1 MLTNIK
7 RRNSAHILFLD
18 GCKCKSVSIY
28 QAGFS
33 LVEIMVGL
41 IIGMLVTLVIM
52 QVFSVFEGQKRST
65 TGTADA
71 QTNGNIALFNI
82 QRDVQIA
89 GFGLPE
95 INPIGS
101 PMQCN
106 PSPSYDDPDTPFVE
120 DFDMFPIA
128 IVDGGTGSDQITVRY
143 GDAPMGGVSSLIS
156 SNPTVS
162 SPLMNIS
169 VDNNMGCK
177 INHVAMIVNQ
187 GVCAMTKIKA
197 VTTTTKVTV
206 AVDGGGKVANT
217 ARAGASLFCL
227 GNWGAVGYGVNNGML
242 ERNGQPS
249 VAEIVNIQAQY
260 GISDTA
266 NNNRVTSW
274 VDASGIWAAA
284 GLSVANRNR
293 IKAVRV
299 AVVARNGQLE
309 KEVVTL
315 NAPVAWPDEAGSPAP
330 VINLTTIADWQRYRY
345 RVYETMIP
353 LRNIIWSKNVL

>member
-1 MLTNIK
+1 MLTNTRK
-7 RRNSAHILFLD
+7 NDANILHPD
-18 GCKCKSVSIY
+18 GYKPKNVSTY
-28 QAGFS
+28 QLGFS
-33 LVEIMVGL
+33 LIEIMVGL
-41 IIGMLVTLVIM
+41 AIGMLVTLVIM

-71 QTNGNIALFNI
+71 QTNGNIALYNI

-95 INPIGS
+95 IDPKGS
-101 PMQCN
+101 PMQCS

-120 DFDMFPIA
+120 DFDMFPIT

-143 GDAPMGGVSSLIS
+143 GDAPMGGFSSLIS
-156 SNPTVS
+156 SNPAALPEIV
-162 SPLMNIS
+162 

-177 INHVAMIVNQ
+177 VNHVAMIVNQ
-187 GVCAMTKIKA
+187 GVCAMTKIRT
-197 VTTTTKVTV
+197 VTATTKVTV
-206 AVDGGGKVANT
+206 AVDGGGKVAN
-217 ARAGASLFCL
+217 AAKSGASLFCL
-227 GNWGAVGYGVNNGML
+227 GNWSAVGYGVNNSML

-249 VAEIVNIQAQY
+249 VAEVVSMQAQY

-266 NNNRVTSW
+266 NNNKVTSW
-274 VDASGIWAAA
+274 VDASGIWSAA
-284 GLSVANRNR
+284 GLTVANRNR

-309 KEVVTL
+309 KETVTS

-330 VINLTTIADWQRYRY
+330 VINLTTIEDWQRYRY
-345 RVYETMIP
+345 RVYETIIP

>member
-1 MLTNIK
+1 MLTNTK
-7 RRNSAHILFLD
+7 RHNANILYLD
-18 GCKCKSVSIY
+18 SCKREIVSTS
-28 QAGFS
+28 QLGFS
-33 LVEIMVGL
+33 LIEIMVGL
-41 IIGMLVTLVIM
+41 AIGMLVTLVIM
-52 QVFSVFEGQKRST
+52 QAFSVFEGQKRST

-71 QTNGNIALFNI
+71 QTNGNVALYNI
-82 QRDVQIA
+82 QRDVQMA

-95 INPIGS
+95 LSLESS
-101 PMQCN
+101 PMKCD

-120 DFDMFPIA
+120 SIDMFPIT

-143 GDAPMGGVSSLIS
+143 GDAPMGGVSSDIS
-156 SNPTVS
+156 SNPTALPEIV
-162 SPLMNIS
+162 

-177 INHVAMIVNQ
+177 VNNVAMIVNEK
-187 GVCAMTKIKA
+187 GICAMTKIRT
-197 VTTTTKVTV
+197 VTPTTKVTV
-206 AVDGGGKVANT
+206 AVDDGGKVAKAT
-217 ARAGASLFCL
+217 ESGASLFCL
-227 GNWGAVGYGVNNGML
+227 GNWSTVGYGVNNGVL
-242 ERNGQPS
+242 ERSGEPS

-266 NNNRVTSW
+266 NNNKVTSW
-274 VDASGIWAAA
+274 VNATGIWAA
-284 GLSVANRNR
+284 GVITVADRNR

-299 AVVARNGQLE
+299 AVVARNGQME

-330 VINLTTIADWQRYRY
+330 AINLTTIADWQNYRY